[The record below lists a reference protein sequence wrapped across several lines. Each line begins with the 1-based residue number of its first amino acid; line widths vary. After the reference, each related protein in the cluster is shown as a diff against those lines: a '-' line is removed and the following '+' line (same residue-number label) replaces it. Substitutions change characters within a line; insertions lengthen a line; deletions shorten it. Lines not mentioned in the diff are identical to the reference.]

1 MAATGAGQAQWV
13 ALWTH
18 SHCEQIVHDQLVA
31 KGFEAFL
38 PCIRTWSRRAGVQ
51 RLIPMPMFPGYLF
64 VHHAIDK
71 HSYIEIVKSKGLVR
85 ILGARWDHL
94 STIPDSEIGALQ
106 TVLRAEMTVMPHP
119 YLREGQRVRITRG
132 PLSGVEG
139 ILVRT
144 RPSRGLLVLSVERL
158 LQSVAVEVDC
168 TAVVPV
174 GDHLPAQS
182 TTHLHVA

>member
-1 MAATGAGQAQWV
+1 MQWV

-18 SHCEQIVHDQLVA
+18 SHCEQVVYDQLAA

-38 PCIRTWSRRAGVQ
+38 PTIRTWSRRAGAQ
-51 RLIPMPMFPGYLF
+51 RLIPLPMFPGYLF

-94 STIPDSEIGALQ
+94 STIPEAEIGALQ
-106 TVLRAEMTVMPHP
+106 KVLSADVPVMPHA
-119 YLREGQRVRITRG
+119 YLREGQRVRISKG
-132 PLSGVEG
+132 PLTGLEG
-139 ILVRT
+139 ILVRS

-158 LQSVAVEVDC
+158 HQSVAVEVDC
-168 TAVVPV
+168 TAVVAV
-174 GDHLPAQS
+174 GTTNS
-182 TTHLHVA
+182 TESAARVSAA